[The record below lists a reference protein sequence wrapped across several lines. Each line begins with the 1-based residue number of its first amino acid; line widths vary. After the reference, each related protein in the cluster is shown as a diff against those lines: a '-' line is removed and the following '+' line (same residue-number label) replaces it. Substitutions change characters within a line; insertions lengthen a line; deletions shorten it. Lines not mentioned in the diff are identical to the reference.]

1 MTRMGVNPLEVVNGN
16 INQVIIGILFE
27 RSQM

>member
-27 RSQM
+27 RSQI